1 MVHVLHWNCC
11 ERHSIAEL
19 CSVAFTLSPKS
30 SEQWVQRYLIVSIQG
45 RINGN
50 TYKKGCQIVHKRQ
63 INNVYGDKITYT
75 VSISRVLK
83 RVNQRDAHVQCT
95 IIHCKIQNRNTSLK
109 YMYVSLIF
117 FTFPTGSFS
126 KTTTLMIYHEYKLEY
141 NCTSRLN
148 QHKKNVHVAQE

>member
-1 MVHVLHWNCC
+1 METHTRKDVK
-11 ERHSIAEL
+11 L
-19 CSVAFTLSPKS
+19 C
-30 SEQWVQRYLIVSIQG
+30 I
-45 RINGN
+45 
-50 TYKKGCQIVHKRQ
+50 KRQ

-126 KTTTLMIYHEYKLEY
+126 NTTTLMIYHEYKLEY

>member
-1 MVHVLHWNCC
+1 METHTRKDVKL
-11 ERHSIAEL
+11 SI
-19 CSVAFTLSPKS
+19 
-30 SEQWVQRYLIVSIQG
+30 
-45 RINGN
+45 
-50 TYKKGCQIVHKRQ
+50 KRQ

-117 FTFPTGSFS
+117 LLS
-126 KTTTLMIYHEYKLEY
+126 KQAAFQRQ
-141 NCTSRLN
+141 RLS
-148 QHKKNVHVAQE
+148 